1 MAVSANTGKMRA
13 MPNIA
18 AVLKTEISR
27 IARKEMRSEIQ
38 TLKQAVSTQR
48 AQIAALKKRAET
60 AERLLRQL
68 SKGSSR
74 SAPAKDKD
82 ADEAASGA
90 LRFSA
95 KGLKSLR
102 IKLGLSANDI
112 GLLLGATGQ
121 SVYNWESGKVR
132 PHAKHLP
139 AIAELRG
146 MGKKEA
152 AKRLEALQGQAA

>member
-1 MAVSANTGKMRA
+1 MRA

-38 TLKQAVSTQR
+38 SLKQAVSSQR
-48 AQIAALKKRAET
+48 AQIATLKKRAET

-68 SKGSSR
+68 SKGAAR
-74 SAPAKDKD
+74 SAPAR
-82 ADEAASGA
+82 EAAGDDESAGG

-102 IKLGLSANDI
+102 TKLALSANDM

-139 AIAELRG
+139 AIAALRG
-146 MGKKEA
+146 MGKKEV
-152 AKRLEALQGQAA
+152 AKRLEALQAQAA

>member
-1 MAVSANTGKMRA
+1 MAVSAYGGKMRA

-68 SKGSSR
+68 SKGAAR
-74 SAPAKDKD
+74 SKPAKDP
-82 ADEAASGA
+82 DEAASGT

-152 AKRLEALQGQAA
+152 VKRLEALQAQAA